1 MIIGI
6 DMGGTHIDG
15 AAIENGVLIASVKH
29 QVDHGNYFASIWQ
42 CLEELLSQVDK
53 DAVERIHLS
62 TTISTNAIIEGRLAD
77 VALILQTGPGL
88 RWHLSGWAN
97 ISSICRAV
105 STTAAFSF
113 AIST

>member
-53 DAVERIHLS
+53 DAVERYPFEHDDIDERHHRGATRRCRLNL
-62 TTISTNAIIEGRLAD
+62 TNRPG
-77 VALILQTGPGL
+77 VAM
-88 RWHLSGWAN
+88 
-97 ISSICRAV
+97 
-105 STTAAFSF
+105 AF
-113 AIST
+113 